1 MHTLNGQIFG
11 VAMCASGVSN
21 KDSGVVAIRAVERAY
36 ESIRLESI
44 RATYYETRL
53 DLVCS
58 DTSLVLNAY

>member
-36 ESIRLESI
+36 ESIRRE
-44 RATYYETRL
+44 RAYELPTTRP
-53 DLVCS
+53 DL
-58 DTSLVLNAY
+58 T